1 MQATSKATNDTKA
14 RQKIYG
20 FRYYELS
27 HLEICQLSKA
37 NITTYLKGNT
47 LIK

>member
-20 FRYYELS
+20 FRY
-27 HLEICQLSKA
+27 LEISQLSKA